1 MKDKSNQQDKDT
13 KEGPN
18 LQVAGPGG
26 EITAGMSMT
35 IKRWNNIMFSHS
47 NLAVHFIYATILGD
61 TSDFSKMLFPCQF
74 WFSLERKT
82 IFIIIQSVWLVV
94 NLFRTLM

>member
-26 EITAGMSMT
+26 EITAGMTMCYSL
-35 IKRWNNIMFSHS
+35 IGWNKIMFSHS
-47 NLAVHFIYATILGD
+47 NLAVHF
-61 TSDFSKMLFPCQF
+61 FPCNYT
-74 WFSLERKT
+74 WEH
-82 IFIIIQSVWLVV
+82 
-94 NLFRTLM
+94 FRFF

>member
-26 EITAGMSMT
+26 EITAGMTMCYSL
-35 IKRWNNIMFSHS
+35 IGRNKIMFSHS

-82 IFIIIQSVWLVV
+82 IFIIIQSVW
-94 NLFRTLM
+94 

>member
-26 EITAGMSMT
+26 EITAGMT
-35 IKRWNNIMFSHS
+35 IMGWNNIMFSHS
-47 NLAVHFIYATILGD
+47 NLAVHFFYATILGN

-82 IFIIIQSVWLVV
+82 IFIRIQSVWLIV

>member
-26 EITAGMSMT
+26 EITAGM
-35 IKRWNNIMFSHS
+35 IMCHRVHS
-47 NLAVHFIYATILGD
+47 NLAVHF
-61 TSDFSKMLFPCQF
+61 FSM
-74 WFSLERKT
+74 
-82 IFIIIQSVWLVV
+82 
-94 NLFRTLM
+94 

>member
-26 EITAGMSMT
+26 EITAGMTMCH
-35 IKRWNNIMFSHS
+35 M
-47 NLAVHFIYATILGD
+47 VG
-61 TSDFSKMLFPCQF
+61 
-74 WFSLERKT
+74 
-82 IFIIIQSVWLVV
+82 
-94 NLFRTLM
+94 